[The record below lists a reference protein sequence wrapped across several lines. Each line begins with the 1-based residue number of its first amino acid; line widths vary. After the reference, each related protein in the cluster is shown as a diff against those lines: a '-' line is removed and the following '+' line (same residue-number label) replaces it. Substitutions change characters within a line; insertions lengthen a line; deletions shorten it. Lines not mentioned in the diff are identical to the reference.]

1 MQKIKKIKNLLSST
15 AIFFFCLFFLFFYIL
30 KSAQT
35 ASVLEVKEDDVVL
48 GNKNAPIT
56 IIEYA
61 SLSCIHCANFHQN
74 TLPQLIEEYVDTG
87 KIRIV
92 FRDFP
97 LNYPALMGSI
107 VLQCVDHNIRYEYL
121 SALFNLQSKWVNP
134 ESEITKKELFKI
146 MQAGGMTKDQ
156 FNECLNNKDLEQ
168 KILQILIDAQ
178 NEFNIRTTPSFVI
191 NDNLLEGNK
200 SIKEFKKIIDNI
212 LLNIE

>member
-1 MQKIKKIKNLLSST
+1 MKNIKST
-15 AIFFFCLFFLFFYIL
+15 LFIYIISFFCYLFN
-30 KSAQT
+30 SAQA
-35 ASVLEVKEDDVVL
+35 ASVLEVKEDDFII
-48 GNKNAPIT
+48 GDKSAPIT
-56 IIEYA
+56 VIEYS
-61 SLSCIHCANFHQN
+61 SLSCNHCANFHLN
-74 TLPQLIEEYVDTG
+74 TLPQLIKEYVDTG
-87 KIRIV
+87 KIKIV

-97 LNYPALMGSI
+97 LNYPALMGSM
-107 VLQCVDHNIRYEYL
+107 VLQCIDSNIRYDYL
-121 SALFNLQSKWVNP
+121 SLLYILQSKWVKP
-134 ESEITKKELFKI
+134 ESEIAKKELFKI